1 MFKEILFMNWQVLA
15 QLISIGAVL
24 LAGPAVVVLLA
35 LNNGNL

>member
-1 MFKEILFMNWQVLA
+1 MNWQVFA

-24 LAGPAVVVLLA
+24 LSGPAIVVLLA

>member
-1 MFKEILFMNWQVLA
+1 MNWQVVA
-15 QLISIGAVL
+15 QLLSITAVL

>member
-1 MFKEILFMNWQVLA
+1 MNWQVVA
-15 QLISIGAVL
+15 QLISISAVL

>member
-1 MFKEILFMNWQVLA
+1 MSKENLFMNWQVFA
-15 QLISIGAVL
+15 QLISVGAVL

>member
-1 MFKEILFMNWQVLA
+1 MNWQVVA
-15 QLISIGAVL
+15 QLISIAAVL

>member
-1 MFKEILFMNWQVLA
+1 MNWQVLA

>member
-1 MFKEILFMNWQVLA
+1 MNWQVLA

-24 LAGPAVVVLLA
+24 LAGPAIVVLLA

>member
-1 MFKEILFMNWQVLA
+1 MFKENLFMNWQVFA
-15 QLISIGAVL
+15 QLISVGAVL

>member
-1 MFKEILFMNWQVLA
+1 MNWQVVA
-15 QLISIGAVL
+15 QLISITAVL

>member
-1 MFKEILFMNWQVLA
+1 MFKENLFMNWQVLA
-15 QLISIGAVL
+15 QLISVGAVL

>member
-1 MFKEILFMNWQVLA
+1 MNWQIVA
-15 QLISIGAVL
+15 QLISIAAIL

>member
-1 MFKEILFMNWQVLA
+1 MNWQVLA
-15 QLISIGAVL
+15 QLISITAVL